1 MRQTSGLAKAGGG
14 MMAEMLYF
22 LCCLIP
28 PRSDFMTTMTPEE
41 RAIMQ
46 AHVGY
51 WAGKVATGNALAF
64 GPVADPKG
72 GYGIGI
78 IKVSDPAEM
87 DALRAADP
95 AMQADIGFS
104 YEVLPMPRLVMAGL
118 GA

>member
-1 MRQTSGLAKAGGG
+1 MRQTSGRAKVAGG
-14 MMAEMLYF
+14 MMVESLYF
-22 LCCLIP
+22 LCRLIP

-41 RAIMQ
+41 RGIMQ

-51 WAGKVATGNALAF
+51 WSGKVATGNALVF

-78 IKVSDPAEM
+78 IKVGDPTEM

-95 AMQADIGFS
+95 AMQANVGFS
-104 YEVLPMPRLVMAGL
+104 YDVLPMPRLVMAGL